1 MGFPRRRAK
10 RANTAADGRND
21 WPGRLRLV
29 ERSCCCPAMPVVMVL
44 IPPISVR
51 PHHVDLL
58 LCRHHYRASRAA
70 LAAVGAVAID
80 ETGAILEPA
89 STSIEACSTEP
100 R

>member
-10 RANTAADGRND
+10 PADTAVDGLDD
-21 WPGRLRLV
+21 WPGLRRSV
-29 ERSCCCPAMPVVMVL
+29 DRSCCCPAMPVVRVL
-44 IPPISVR
+44 IPPTSLR
-51 PHHVDLL
+51 PRYVDLL
-58 LCRHHYRASRAA
+58 LCRHHYRMSRAA

-89 STSIEACSTEP
+89 STSIEACRTEP